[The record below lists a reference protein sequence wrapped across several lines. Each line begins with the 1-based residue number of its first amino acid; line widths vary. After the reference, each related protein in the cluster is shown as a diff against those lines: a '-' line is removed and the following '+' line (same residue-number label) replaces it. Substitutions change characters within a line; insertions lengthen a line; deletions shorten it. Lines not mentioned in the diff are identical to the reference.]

1 MVVCATDML
10 MGGPSDLSGDFTS
23 PLYLTLKCR
32 MPNVMTWNPLQMFD
46 EMKETQCFEAE
57 FQTERGRAALLTWM
71 VAAAIA
77 MVSQMVLRR

>member
-23 PLYLTLKCR
+23 PLYLTLKCG
-32 MPNVMTWNPLQMFD
+32 MSSEKTWNPLQTFD
-46 EMKETQCFEAE
+46 EMTEMQCFEAE
-57 FQTERGRAALLTWM
+57 LQTERGRTALLTWM